1 MQGLD
6 ALLEQDWQPYL
17 RKPSAYR
24 IVYVQS
30 HVRTRQWFKD
40 GEAYGA
46 QEAPVQQDHH
56 TQSIDRS
63 APEAASAWTKALAQ
77 IRRYKLEETFGPI
90 LRLRPQRLDRK
101 GRLVLRGSREALDG
115 IVQAGLVP
123 RLKKLVTHYGIA
135 AGVVFTEE
143 GPGGLRVEPKPL
155 SKPLPRKITGG
166 LQFVGDTLSAA
177 TGLHLGEAG
186 EQASIALIGA
196 KAADEIGYLH
206 SFLAQAFLPRSKPK
220 DDDGQEVREY
230 TRRSG
235 PLALALTAGRILGPQ
250 GEIKLRL
257 PYGAKPRLMLV
268 DVCTKAIQAQSPL
281 VDMERTVRGY
291 LERLH
296 LQWGAGK
303 RGQYT
308 LFRNQA
314 IALAGCRMEF
324 LWSGGGQA
332 IHYEGT
338 PVREF
343 RAWVADGEQ
352 LGLWPGELRL
362 DSEFYQSLVRH
373 GLPLD
378 KRAVRELMGSAL
390 ALDWYTFCAQ
400 RLRRIEPREPVDV
413 SWEALRDAMGQEYCR
428 VANFKARSTAAIKKV
443 MVVYPGLSGAVESI
457 PGGLR
462 LKHCQ
467 PPIAEQK
474 SKLLGDG

>member
-56 TQSIDRS
+56 KQSIDRS

-166 LQFVGDTLSAA
+166 LQLVGDTLSAA

-303 RGQYT
+303 RG
-308 LFRNQA
+308 
-314 IALAGCRMEF
+314 
-324 LWSGGGQA
+324 
-332 IHYEGT
+332 
-338 PVREF
+338 
-343 RAWVADGEQ
+343 
-352 LGLWPGELRL
+352 
-362 DSEFYQSLVRH
+362 
-373 GLPLD
+373 
-378 KRAVRELMGSAL
+378 
-390 ALDWYTFCAQ
+390 
-400 RLRRIEPREPVDV
+400 
-413 SWEALRDAMGQEYCR
+413 
-428 VANFKARSTAAIKKV
+428 
-443 MVVYPGLSGAVESI
+443 
-457 PGGLR
+457 
-462 LKHCQ
+462 
-467 PPIAEQK
+467 
-474 SKLLGDG
+474 